1 MNALNL
7 KLNICRYQEIS
18 YIDKW
23 NCASVTSTSE
33 IPCLI
38 LVCIKEAANIS
49 TSFLVHQHKV
59 LRPDVDRF
67 QTQHFRKY
75 FLLNNINYGCCHI
88 EISDKRIIQASQE
101 PHSKK
106 KRVIIVAGVA
116 RLLGWIGY
124 FINLRRQIIN
134 ILGKETKN
142 ILREVFNMLK
152 SVFVKRNIKCSLGE
166 ENIMTIL
173 SVFCRM
179 DPEPI
184 IRNEK
189 AMAIVRE
196 AVLRSRLVI
205 TVFTI
210 FATLLAEFYTVY
222 VRIIPLKWR
231 LLLRS
236 LRYTWWLMFWVSQL
250 WISAWECTRDFT
262 SKDILQQ

>member
-1 MNALNL
+1 MDVSTLRFLTKELFKLL
-7 KLNICRYQEIS
+7 KN
-18 YIDKW
+18 
-23 NCASVTSTSE
+23 
-33 IPCLI
+33 LI
-38 LVCIKEAANIS
+38 L
-49 TSFLVHQHKV
+49 
-59 LRPDVDRF
+59 R
-67 QTQHFRKY
+67 
-75 FLLNNINYGCCHI
+75 
-88 EISDKRIIQASQE
+88 
-101 PHSKK
+101 K

-124 FINLRRQIIN
+124 FINLRRQIRN

-222 VRIIPLKWR
+222 VRIISLIDSRENGEIDCRKCKQEIKEVLISCVFCILSTSLTFFRRDYTNPLKIAPEVVAIYLMADALGIPIMNQCMR
-231 LLLRS
+231 M
-236 LRYTWWLMFWVSQL
+236 YTRFH
-250 WISAWECTRDFT
+250 I
-262 SKDILQQ
+262 